1 MTEAITGVL
10 LLLGALLMLLAAVGL
25 MRMPDLLTRMHA
37 ATKAGALG
45 AGLMVSALAISFADG
60 EVVARAVAIV
70 AFIVLTAPI
79 AAHMIGRAA
88 YVVGV
93 PLWEHSVKDE
103 LQGRY
108 DVERHVLH
116 SGRDDE
122 GADDR

>member
-1 MTEAITGVL
+1 MSEWITAVL
-10 LLLGALLMLLAAVGL
+10 LLLGASLMLLAAVGL
-25 MRMPDLLTRMHA
+25 LRMPDLLTRMHA

-45 AGLMVSALAISFADG
+45 AGLMVSALAIYFAEG

-79 AAHMIGRAA
+79 AAHMVGRAA

-108 DVERHVLH
+108 DIHSHTLH
-116 SGRDDE
+116 GGREKDSG
-122 GADDR
+122 GH